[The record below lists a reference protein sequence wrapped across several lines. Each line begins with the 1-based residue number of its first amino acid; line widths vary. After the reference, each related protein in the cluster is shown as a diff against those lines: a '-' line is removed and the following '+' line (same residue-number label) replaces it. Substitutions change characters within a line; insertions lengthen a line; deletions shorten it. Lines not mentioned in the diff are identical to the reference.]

1 VIICPNCGKEN
12 QDHYKFCLGCGSD
25 LPQEEQQEAAEEQ
38 GNTPPSGIPA
48 ASDQPEEEQAAAE
61 EPPQEEAAVQE
72 EPEPA
77 ATQEQQE
84 QPAMAEHSETAA
96 PGGPEPAPAAEQAV
110 DDPSV
115 CPNCGSPIAEGF
127 AFCGKCGHRI
137 GGVPAAQPVS
147 TAPAAA
153 KLVFIQPDGSPG
165 GTMPLQKGE
174 NKIGRASGGFL
185 ESDPFLSP
193 IHTEFIVDDNSVSV
207 KDAGSLN
214 GIYVRIPPN
223 VPIDLIPGDVI
234 RVGQEL
240 LLFELL
246 EEGEEGPDGT
256 KMLGSP
262 IEGLWGKVSL
272 MVGKDQFE
280 NSFPIGGDGVVLGRE
295 RGDIVFPEDGYVSG
309 SHLKIQRKGIDQF
322 ELIDLQSSNGSF
334 LKVRDQVDLEK
345 GAYLLMGQQLF
356 QVMF

>member
-1 VIICPNCGKEN
+1 MIICPNCGKEN

-48 ASDQPEEEQAAAE
+48 ATDQPEEEQAAAG

-72 EPEPA
+72 EPEPD

-84 QPAMAEHSETAA
+84 QPAMVEHSETAA
-96 PGGPEPAPAAEQAV
+96 PGGPEPAAAEQAAE
-110 DDPSV
+110 DPSV
-115 CPNCGSPIAEGF
+115 CPNCGSPVAEGF

-223 VPIDLIPGDVI
+223 VPIDLVPGDVI

-256 KMLGSP
+256 RVLGSP

-272 MVGKDQFE
+272 IVGKDQFE

-309 SHLKIQRKGIDQF
+309 SHLKIQRKGIDKF

-345 GAYLLMGQQLF
+345 GSYLLMGQQLF